1 MLQLHDFVN
10 DFKNCNLEIVS
21 ICEAI
26 CDIPLIYVDTTHVYE
41 FKELE
46 NHLRKFR

>member
-1 MLQLHDFVN
+1 LQLNDFVN

-26 CDIPLIYVDTTHVYE
+26 CDITLIYVDTTHVYE
-41 FKELE
+41 FEELE